1 MYRFVNDGYWRGHG
15 GDYAVEK
22 LCVSSELRFKE
33 AASLKGAVHIL
44 RQPPEG
50 GGGVQEPLVLADVIC
65 EQPLLDSGQA
75 PPSILHSRQI

>member
-1 MYRFVNDGYWRGHG
+1 MNDGYWRGHG

-33 AASLKGAVHIL
+33 AASLKG
-44 RQPPEG
+44 RGE
-50 GGGVQEPLVLADVIC
+50 GGVQEPLVLADVIC